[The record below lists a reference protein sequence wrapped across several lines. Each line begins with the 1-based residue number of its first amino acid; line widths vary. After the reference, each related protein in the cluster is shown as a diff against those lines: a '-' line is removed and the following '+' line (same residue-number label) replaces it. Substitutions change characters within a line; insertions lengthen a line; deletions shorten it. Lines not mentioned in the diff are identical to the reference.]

1 MAASLVPY
9 SHNTVYL
16 VLDDLGPS
24 DRVWIETDE
33 EKANEP
39 TIVRWF
45 IEEQFT
51 RPLRVIAFNTEEGWS
66 RDVSREIAEKSLNLN
81 RAGTVLGA
89 GASEFVERVI
99 GRSARAIV

>member
-1 MAASLVPY
+1 MAASLVPD

-16 VLDDLGPS
+16 VLDDLGSS
-24 DRVWIETDE
+24 DRVWIETGE
-33 EKANEP
+33 EETNEP

-66 RDVSREIAEKSLNLN
+66 RDASREIAERLLDLNS
-81 RAGTVLGA
+81 AGTALGT
-89 GASEFVERVI
+89 GAREFAERVT
-99 GRSARAIV
+99 GQSARVIV